1 MKGRTILFW
10 CVLGVVSIFLNP
22 CRTLA
27 QALDQT
33 LLVVQSTGVGAINYG
48 DKAAARDRAI
58 DDAMRKAVEQTL
70 GVIIDSQTKVENYMM
85 VEDRILNWSRGYVKN
100 YRILSEGQQAPD
112 IYQVQIEAT
121 LDNKNLISDAQA
133 VQNLI
138 QNMGNPRVMFLI
150 DEQNIGDAADRY
162 HYFTVDMTASETA
175 MINRFSEKGF
185 EMVDPMTVRQ
195 NKQRESVLAAI
206 NGDAKAAATIAAAL
220 DAEVVVTGKAVATVA
235 TGINLGGMK
244 SCQAN
249 LTARVVDADVGTIIA
264 TGSKHAAYPHIDEV
278 TGGTLA
284 IQKAANGLADDLI
297 NKILEKWR
305 NKFYN
310 LNSVKLVVSGLTDFS
325 VASDLKNQLQYAVRG
340 IKNIFPRNVAGGTA
354 EFDIQISGNAEQLAR
369 ELDRRQIETLSF
381 QVTGVTA
388 NRVSLKV
395 VSTES
400 PVDPTKM

>member
-1 MKGRTILFW
+1 M
-10 CVLGVVSIFLNP
+10 
-22 CRTLA
+22 
-27 QALDQT
+27 
-33 LLVVQSTGVGAINYG
+33 GAINYG

-112 IYQVQIEAT
+112 TYQVQIEAT

-185 EMVDPMTVRQ
+185 EMVDPTTVRQ

-206 NGDAKAAATIAAAL
+206 NGDAKAAATIAASL

-395 VSTES
+395 VSAES